1 MVIAM
6 TIMWMMKVAIDQ
18 IINMFTVRHSLMPA
32 AGAMY
37 MLLRMPRAPMFG
49 GAIFRVDSRYT
60 DHMFI
65 NMVVMRMVQ
74 VAIVQIIHM
83 TVMNDACMSAFRT
96 VRMGMIFVLW
106 QGTIGHLHFLLKNMN

>member
-18 IINMFTVRHSLMPA
+18 IIDMFTVRHSLMPA

-49 GAIFRVDSRYT
+49 GAILRVDSRYT

-83 TVMNDACMSAFRT
+83 TVMHDACMPAFRT

-106 QGTIGHLHFLLKNMN
+106 QVTIGHLHFLLKNMN